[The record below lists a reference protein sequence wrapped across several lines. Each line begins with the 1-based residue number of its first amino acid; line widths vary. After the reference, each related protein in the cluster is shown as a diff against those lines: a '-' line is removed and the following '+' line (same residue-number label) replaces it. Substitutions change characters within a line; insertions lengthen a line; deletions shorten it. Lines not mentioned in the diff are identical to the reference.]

1 MLEINTELEIFLF
14 CMVTNWKQPRALLL
28 WDIQSCW
35 TFLLKLTYNKQTRRG
50 FAGLKTLGTL
60 MKFWLVGFK
69 LVIAKSFL
77 AIILI
82 YPRLLLISIYHPL
95 SYPNKHKNIICI
107 SLFVEVKSPSILN
120 LLLCDAML
128 VSCNSSELAMNA
140 SWDK

>member
-1 MLEINTELEIFLF
+1 MTPPTPLTLGDIEICRN
-14 CMVTNWKQPRALLL
+14 
-28 WDIQSCW
+28 
-35 TFLLKLTYNKQTRRG
+35 FLLKLAYNKHARRG
-50 FAGLKTLGTL
+50 YWTILKILGTL
-60 MKFWLVGFK
+60 NVFGLVCCK
-69 LVIAKSFL
+69 LVIAKYFL

-95 SYPNKHKNIICI
+95 SYPIKHKNIICI